1 MNQIWNKCE
10 TNMKPIWNKYET
22 NLKQIWNKPG
32 GTMQK
37 SEVNKQT
44 FRSRIGSRIT
54 WEYYF
59 WHPWTTSFFKNTA
72 YVGYFWHFVISCICV
87 FVFVYLTVG
96 NISFH
101 VLGPWAFQKYSII
114 RFYKVFWAWWRTTKQ
129 TNNRVNQEQVCSL
142 NIESRLVNLRHW
154 LRFWQLRTWINDNL
168 CYLKIKSDTEQHS
181 QFLQCFNHWENYRYL
196 DFWRLKKTSANSIS

>member
-22 NLKQIWNKPG
+22 NLKQIWNQPG

-87 FVFVYLTVG
+87 FVYLTVR
-96 NISFH
+96 NISFD

-114 RFYKVFWAWWRTTKQ
+114 WFIRYSGHGDKQ
-129 TNNRVNQEQVCSL
+129 TTNRVNLEQVCSL
-142 NIESRLVNLRHW
+142 NIEQSRLLQQIWNKYE
-154 LRFWQLRTWINDNL
+154 T
-168 CYLKIKSDTEQHS
+168 KMEQI
-181 QFLQCFNHWENYRYL
+181 WKR
-196 DFWRLKKTSANSIS
+196 